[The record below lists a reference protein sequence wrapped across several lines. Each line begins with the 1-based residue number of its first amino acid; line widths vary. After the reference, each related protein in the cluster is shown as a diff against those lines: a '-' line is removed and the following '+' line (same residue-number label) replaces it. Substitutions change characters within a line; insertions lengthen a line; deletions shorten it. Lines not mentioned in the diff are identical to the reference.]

1 MSANLSTYIYA
12 HTSGLISKTSPI
24 KIRFNS
30 VVSGENAAGIL
41 QLNPSVKGSASW
53 EDEYTLLFQPN
64 EPLES
69 STTYIGTVDLTSL
82 FKDLP
87 KDAQSFEFDFRTK
100 DQYFDVNVDGL
111 YAPNPKELGK
121 QVLSGKVITADLA
134 ADETVEKILTAYQNK
149 TKLAI
154 NWVHLSEQEH
164 QFKVEN
170 INRNASPQTVQLKWN
185 GAALK
190 VDNDGEE
197 EIEVP
202 ALGDFKVTRVNTLQ
216 NQDQYI
222 SLYFSDPLRESQ
234 NLDGLIT
241 VSDYNGT
248 LRYLIEGQELRI
260 YPAQRLVGN
269 HKIQINSAIKNINGQ
284 RMKNAGEWLVEFQD
298 IKPQVRLVGQG
309 VIMPN
314 SKGLIFPFE
323 AVSLNAIELEIFKI
337 YNNNILQFLQNNQIN
352 GGYNLETVGRI
363 IMQKKIDLNSL
374 NPTASSTE
382 WSRYALDLEPLI
394 QQDPEA
400 IYQVRIGFRPSYSNY
415 FCSNTANEE
424 DTELDM
430 IQDPFTEDGEITS
443 IMDSWYGIDGWYEGY
458 NWQQRENPCFPA
470 YYNSDNFLRR
480 NVVASNLGI
489 IAKGGQNNNFFVT
502 VTDIRTTEPISN
514 AEIAFYD
521 YQQQLLKTVQTDGQG
536 IAQAQL
542 ERTPFVA
549 VATQG
554 NQKGY
559 LRLADGNSL
568 SMSRFDVSGAVSQ
581 KGMKGYLY
589 AERGVWRP
597 GDSIFLNF
605 VLEDKNSQLPANYP
619 ISFELYD
626 PRGQLQKRSTVSYP
640 VGNVYPLHFR
650 TMPDA
655 PTGSWVAKVKAGGAL
670 FDKVLRVETVKPNRI
685 KIDLDFGQKSLSKA
699 QEPLNVRL
707 QANWLHGAPARNLK
721 AKVEVELKSKTTSFE
736 SYSNYKFD
744 DPARSFYASP
754 KVLFDNQ
761 LDDQGYANFSSNL
774 INNQN
779 APGQLSANFKTR
791 VFEKSGDFST
801 DNYTTDYNP
810 YSTYTGISIPE
821 NQYGEKRM
829 DINQAGELNFVAVD
843 NQGKALANRKL
854 KVGLYRVEWRWWWD
868 NGYDNV
874 SRYNTSN
881 HYDAQQTADL
891 VTNSRGEISWST
903 TVDDWGRYLV
913 RICDQESG
921 HCSGDYFYAG
931 YPWYGEDNQ
940 YREAAAMMTFTSDKM
955 AYDVGETVKLNIPT
969 GQVGKAL
976 VTIENGSNVLESF
989 WFESK
994 EGENEF
1000 SFKTTE
1006 AMTPTAYAHVALIQP
1021 HAKVENDLPIRL
1033 YGVIPIKVED
1043 EKTKLKPTL
1052 KMPEELQPNQTFTVE
1067 VGEDNGQPMAYT
1079 IAVVD
1084 EGLLSLTRFKTP
1096 NPWDVFYAREALG
1109 VHTWDVY
1116 DQVLGAY
1123 GGDLERVLN
1132 IGGGLELKPKDADS
1146 KANRFEPVV
1155 RHLGPFQLKKGKKA
1169 KHEITLPNYVG
1180 AVRTMV
1186 VAANDG
1192 AYGSAEKTSPVRKPL
1207 MVLATLPRVLS
1218 PGEQLKLPVN
1228 VFAMDRKV
1236 KNVSVQLEESSGL
1249 ANIVNGNTQNI
1260 SFNQAGDQLVN
1271 FDVNIGEGVGVAKFK
1286 VTASGNGETASQE
1299 IEIQVRNPNP
1309 VLTDVFPKI
1318 LQEGENWSKSFDA
1331 VGMTGTND
1339 GVLEISSIPPINLG
1353 KRLDY
1358 LLRYPYGCIEQTISS
1373 GFPQLYVGQL
1383 LDLNERQKEKIP
1395 NNIKATIDRVKQ
1407 FQTSPGGFAYW
1418 PGQTTPDH
1426 WGSNYAGHFLL
1437 EAQALGY
1444 AIPAGILEN
1453 WAKFQKKTAKMWDPK
1468 LSEYG
1473 FYRRQS
1479 HELTQAYRL
1488 YTLALA
1494 KKPDLAS
1501 MNRLRNVKDLS
1512 AQARWR
1518 LAAAYALA
1526 GKKEVADQLIDGVSS
1541 NFEGYRE
1548 LSYTY
1553 GSGIR
1558 DRAMA
1563 LETIL
1568 LLEDESAAANLV
1580 KYISEEMSSE
1590 RWHGTQTIAYCLLSV
1605 GKYAGGNGIAKS
1617 FNFSYDLGNG
1627 KTINA
1632 GSNTPVFQ
1640 VEIPIDEQNV
1650 RQINV
1655 SNTSKVPLFARVILK
1670 GQPLVGNETSAE
1682 NDLDMQVNYKD
1693 TEGNSID
1700 PASIAQGTDFIA
1712 EVSIKHP
1719 GRRPMPYKE
1728 MALDQIFPS
1737 GWEIMNTRM
1746 DNVQQFKQVS
1756 KYDYQD
1762 IRDDRVNTFFDV
1774 SEGQRVTYRVQL
1786 NAAYQGRFYLP
1797 ATKCEAMYD
1806 ASINARKAGQWV
1818 EVTAPKS
1825 I

>member
-1 MSANLSTYIYA
+1 MS
-12 HTSGLISKTSPI
+12 P
-24 KIRFNS
+24 
-30 VVSGENAAGIL
+30 
-41 QLNPSVKGSASW
+41 
-53 EDEYTLLFQPN
+53 
-64 EPLES
+64 
-69 STTYIGTVDLTSL
+69 TVI
-82 FKDLP
+82 
-87 KDAQSFEFDFRTK
+87 
-100 DQYFDVNVDGL
+100 
-111 YAPNPKELGK
+111 
-121 QVLSGKVITADLA
+121 IT
-134 ADETVEKILTAYQNK
+134 
-149 TKLAI
+149 
-154 NWVHLSEQEH
+154 
-164 QFKVEN
+164 
-170 INRNASPQTVQLKWN
+170 
-185 GAALK
+185 
-190 VDNDGEE
+190 
-197 EIEVP
+197 
-202 ALGDFKVTRVNTLQ
+202 
-216 NQDQYI
+216 
-222 SLYFSDPLRESQ
+222 
-234 NLDGLIT
+234 
-241 VSDYNGT
+241 
-248 LRYLIEGQELRI
+248 
-260 YPAQRLVGN
+260 
-269 HKIQINSAIKNINGQ
+269 
-284 RMKNAGEWLVEFQD
+284 
-298 IKPQVRLVGQG
+298 
-309 VIMPN
+309 
-314 SKGLIFPFE
+314 
-323 AVSLNAIELEIFKI
+323 
-337 YNNNILQFLQNNQIN
+337 
-352 GGYNLETVGRI
+352 
-363 IMQKKIDLNSL
+363 
-374 NPTASSTE
+374 
-382 WSRYALDLEPLI
+382 
-394 QQDPEA
+394 
-400 IYQVRIGFRPSYSNY
+400 
-415 FCSNTANEE
+415 
-424 DTELDM
+424 
-430 IQDPFTEDGEITS
+430 
-443 IMDSWYGIDGWYEGY
+443 
-458 NWQQRENPCFPA
+458 
-470 YYNSDNFLRR
+470 
-480 NVVASNLGI
+480 
-489 IAKGGQNNNFFVT
+489 
-502 VTDIRTTEPISN
+502 
-514 AEIAFYD
+514 
-521 YQQQLLKTVQTDGQG
+521 
-536 IAQAQL
+536 
-542 ERTPFVA
+542 
-549 VATQG
+549 
-554 NQKGY
+554 
-559 LRLADGNSL
+559 
-568 SMSRFDVSGAVSQ
+568 
-581 KGMKGYLY
+581 
-589 AERGVWRP
+589 
-597 GDSIFLNF
+597 
-605 VLEDKNSQLPANYP
+605 
-619 ISFELYD
+619 
-626 PRGQLQKRSTVSYP
+626 
-640 VGNVYPLHFR
+640 
-650 TMPDA
+650 
-655 PTGSWVAKVKAGGAL
+655 
-670 FDKVLRVETVKPNRI
+670 
-685 KIDLDFGQKSLSKA
+685 
-699 QEPLNVRL
+699 
-707 QANWLHGAPARNLK
+707 
-721 AKVEVELKSKTTSFE
+721 
-736 SYSNYKFD
+736 FD

-754 KVLFDNQ
+754 KVLYDND
-761 LDDQGYANFSSNL
+761 LDDQGYASFSSTL
-774 INNQN
+774 ISNQN

-801 DNYTTDYNP
+801 DNFTLPYDP

-829 DINQAGELNFVAVD
+829 DINQPGAINFVAVD

-874 SRYNTSN
+874 SRYNTSS

-891 VTNSRGEISWST
+891 VTNSRGEISWTT

-940 YREAAAMMTFTSDKM
+940 YREAAAMMSFTSDKM
-955 AYDVGETVKLNIPT
+955 AYNVGETVKLNIPT

-976 VTIENGSNVLESF
+976 VTIENGSEVLESF

-1033 YGVIPIKVED
+1033 YGVVPIKIED
-1043 EKTKLKPTL
+1043 ERTKLEPKL
-1052 KMPEELQPNQTFTVE
+1052 KMPDELQPNQTFTVE
-1067 VGEDNGQPMAYT
+1067 VSENNDQPMAYT

-1109 VHTWDVY
+1109 VRTWDVY

-1132 IGGGLELKPKDADS
+1132 IGGGLELKPEDADS

-1192 AYGSAEKTSPVRKPL
+1192 AYGSTEKTSPVRKPL

-1228 VFAMDRKV
+1228 VFAMDGKV
-1236 KNVSVQLEESSGL
+1236 KNVSVKLEESSGL
-1249 ANIVNGNTQNI
+1249 ANIVSSSTQNI
-1260 SFNQAGDQLVN
+1260 NFNQPGDQLVN
-1271 FDVNIGEGVGVAKFK
+1271 FDINIGEGVGIARFK
-1286 VTASGNGETASQE
+1286 VSASGNGETASQE

-1309 VLTDVFPKI
+1309 VLTDVFAKV

-1331 VGMTGTND
+1331 VGMTGTNN
-1339 GVLEISSIPPINLG
+1339 GVLEVSSIPPLNLG

-1373 GFPQLYVGQL
+1373 GFPQLYVSQL
-1383 LDLNERQKEKIP
+1383 LDLDERQKEKVP
-1395 NNIKATIDRVKQ
+1395 NNIKATIERLKQ

-1418 PGQTTPDH
+1418 PGQTTPDQ

-1444 AIPAGILEN
+1444 AIPSGILEK
-1453 WAKFQKKTAKMWDPK
+1453 WIKFQKKTAKMWDPK
-1468 LSEYG
+1468 MGEYG
-1473 FYRRQS
+1473 FYSRQS

-1512 AQARWR
+1512 AQAKWR

-1526 GKKEVADQLIDGVSS
+1526 GKKEVADQLTNGISTD
-1541 NFEGYRE
+1541 FKGYRE

-1553 GSGIR
+1553 GSGLR

-1563 LETIL
+1563 LETML
-1568 LLEDESAAANLV
+1568 LLEDETAAASLV

-1617 FNFSYDLGNG
+1617 FSFSYDLGNG

-1640 VEIPIDEQNV
+1640 VEIPIDQQNV
-1650 RQINV
+1650 RQLKVTN
-1655 SNTSKVPLFARVILK
+1655 SSKMPLFARIILQ

-1682 NDLDMQVNYKD
+1682 NDLNMQVSYKD
-1693 TEGNSID
+1693 TQGNSID
-1700 PASIAQGTDFIA
+1700 PGSIQQGTDFIA
-1712 EVSIKHP
+1712 EVSVQHP
-1719 GRRPMPYKE
+1719 GRRPIPYKE

-1806 ASINARKAGQWV
+1806 ESISARKAGQWV